1 MAEARGSPEGQEAS
15 EPLRFNNSPDPKT
28 LRRLSSLAVWLISR
42 KHAADMSIVPQ
53 GKLMLHLIRLQ
64 GHMGKGPLPL
74 VSKSLM
80 YVYSLSY
87 RTFLGYQS
95 PGKTRF
101 ETIVLNMALW
111 ESGWASWEE
120 ETQPLGNTRLLE
132 LLAALLGMDRLLWGL
147 RRAQDKQNHSSLPA
161 LCLSFPLRAL
171 KRKVLFC
178 HLRSVLCP

>member
-15 EPLRFNNSPDPKT
+15 EPLRFNSSPDPKT

-42 KHAADMSIVPQ
+42 KQAADLSIVPQ

-80 YVYSLSY
+80 YAHSLSC
-87 RTFLGYQS
+87 RTFLGYRS
-95 PGKTRF
+95 PGKTRY

-120 ETQPLGNTRLLE
+120 ETQTLGNSRLLE

-147 RRAQDKQNHSSLPA
+147 RRPQDKQNHSSLPA
-161 LCLSFPLRAL
+161 LCLKFPLESSEE
-171 KRKVLFC
+171 KGPVLP
-178 HLRSVLCP
+178 S